1 MVGSDHG
8 MTDGGNHGGAS
19 YQEADAL
26 AIFVTG
32 EQNSCSYSDVD
43 QEVCSSNQIKNAG
56 ASATWSSFQVIPG
69 RLPPNYTRVHN
80 LKNCIISVWSC
91 SGL

>member
-26 AIFVTG
+26 AMFVTG
-32 EQNSCSYSDVD
+32 EQNSCSYSGVD
-43 QEVCSSNQIKNAG
+43 QEVCKSNQIKNAG
-56 ASATWSSFQVIPG
+56 TSAAWSSFQVIPG
-69 RLPPNYTRVHN
+69 RLSPNYTCVHN
-80 LKNCIISVWSC
+80 LKNSIILVWSC